1 MSKFTDDVILKVER
15 ESGRYEVYQEFE
27 YYQETNKE
35 SKIVVPKGF
44 KTDLASI
51 PRIFWAILPK
61 NGKYQKAAILHDYLC
76 VVHRLSQEL
85 KEGIHKG
92 DKVEEGISLPDG
104 KEYMVWGKNEN
115 KFIPLTRYITDRIF
129 LESMLVTDV
138 PKWQAKILY
147 WSVRLYAITFDIK

>member
-35 SKIVVPKGF
+35 SKIIVPKGF

-51 PRIFWAILPK
+51 PRLLWVAFPK

-85 KEGIHKG
+85 KEGVHKG
-92 DKVEEGISLPDG
+92 DKIEEGVSLPDG
-104 KEYMVWGKNEN
+104 KEFMIWGKNEN

-138 PKWQAKILY
+138 PKWQAKLLY